1 MPGSLVMQNDG
12 NLVFYSRFN
21 AAMWATNTGNPA
33 GASSQLHVDGSSV
46 DKTLVLSAYNYSEG
60 QETVILYG
68 Q

>member
-1 MPGSLVMQNDG
+1 
-12 NLVFYSRFN
+12 
-21 AAMWATNTGNPA
+21 MWATNTGNPA